1 MKRVEYFNTKEELE
15 RYYEN
20 GVPSTVLAIVQPDA
34 ETPAVL
40 YTSSNNSPVE
50 DGSTEQQGG
59 MIPPA
64 GYILPEGTYDITAN
78 GLADISTYAYVDVNV
93 SGGGVT
99 PSGYAYVTTNGDH
112 NVAAYEMVNVDVP
125 IPAGYIKPA
134 GFKSYEIPL
143 EYASQYN
150 INVATYA
157 YAYIKN
163 AYMHDYLDSLTYAY
177 NILNGNANE

>member
-34 ETPAVL
+34 ETAAVL

-50 DGSTEQQGG
+50 GGSTEQQGG

-93 SGGGVT
+93 SGGVT

-112 NVAAYEMVNVDVP
+112 NVATYEMVNVDVP
-125 IPAGYIKPA
+125 IPSGYIVPTGNYSYSIPA
-134 GFKSYEIPL
+134 TGQIDFNYDIR
-143 EYASQYN
+143 
-150 INVATYA
+150 TYA
-157 YAYIKN
+157 YAYTSIMW
-163 AYMHDYLDSLTYAY
+163 ARDYYDSLTYANY
-177 NILNGNANE
+177 IVNGINE